1 MARRLPRAFAV
12 PAVVGLALL
21 GWLVPQL
28 AGQSPQP
35 PPALTLLAREA
46 RRPLPLVIVNE
57 QEFVALDDLAATFQ
71 LSVREE
77 SGAVT
82 VSYKGRTIVLN
93 PEQTIASVAGRMI
106 SLPVRPVRSG
116 GRLLV
121 PLEFISRALAP
132 IYDARLDLR
141 RPSHLLVIGDMRVPR
156 LTITTDAPGP
166 GVRVTVDATP
176 QTTNTVTR
184 EADHLAIRFEADA
197 LDVTVP
203 PVAPQ
208 GLLSAIR
215 RSDAATVIL
224 DLGPRFGSYRAT
236 TQAVDASSHLTIEL
250 LPPPTD
256 SAPALT
262 GGAPAAGA
270 GGSPA
275 AASSTGTAPP
285 AADPLLFGVPATAIR
300 TVTLDP
306 GHGGADQ
313 GAKGAAGLTE
323 KALTLNVAR
332 RLKSAL
338 EGRLG
343 LRVLMTREDD
353 RDVPFDTRT
362 AIANNNKADL
372 FISLHANAS
381 FRPQVSGASV
391 LVATFPDE
399 AHARQALEPQRVTVF
414 GGGSRDIELLPW
426 SQAQLGYLDRSAS
439 FAELLKQRFD
449 RRVPL
454 DATPIDRAPLRIL
467 TSANMPAVLIEM
479 GYLSNPDQEKL
490 MMGGEF
496 QGTLAQAIVDAVV
509 DFRNALD
516 AVPGVDR

>member
-1 MARRLPRAFAV
+1 MVGRLLRAPGR
-12 PAVVGLALL
+12 PAAVGLALL
-21 GWLVPQL
+21 CWLGARL
-28 AGQSPQP
+28 AGQNPQTP
-35 PPALTLLAREA
+35 PSLTLLAREA
-46 RRPLPLVIVNE
+46 RRPLAISIVNE

-77 SGAVT
+77 PGAVT
-82 VSYKGRTIVLN
+82 VSYKSRTIVLN

-141 RPSHLLVIGDMRVPR
+141 RPSHLLVIGDLRVPR
-156 LTITTDAPGP
+156 LSITIDAPGP
-166 GVRVTVDATP
+166 GVRVTVDAMP
-176 QTTNTVTR
+176 PTTNTLTR
-184 EADHLAIRFEADA
+184 EADHIAIRFDADA
-197 LDVTVP
+197 LDASVP
-203 PVAPQ
+203 PVSPQ
-208 GLLSAIR
+208 GVLSAIR
-215 RSDAATVIL
+215 RSDPVTVIL

-236 TQAVDASSHLTIEL
+236 TQAVDGSTRLTIDL
-250 LPPPTD
+250 LPPPSD
-256 SAPALT
+256 SAPTLT
-262 GGAPAAGA
+262 GGTPAPGT

-275 AASSTGTAPP
+275 LTSTTGTPPP
-285 AADPLLFGVPATAIR
+285 AVDPLSFGVPATAIR

-306 GHGGADQ
+306 GHGGADH
-313 GAKGAAGLTE
+313 GAKGTAGLAE
-323 KALTLNVAR
+323 KTLTLNVAR
-332 RLKSAL
+332 RLKGAL

-381 FRPQVSGASV
+381 LRPQVAGASV

-414 GGGSRDIELLPW
+414 GGGLRDIELLPW
-426 SQAQLGYLDRSAS
+426 SQAQLGYLDRSAT
-439 FAELLKQRFD
+439 FADLLKQRFD

-454 DATPIDRAPLRIL
+454 DTTPIDRAPLRIL

-490 MMGGEF
+490 LMSGEY

-516 AVPGVDR
+516 GVPGVDR

>member
-1 MARRLPRAFAV
+1 MARQFPRAFGV
-12 PAVVGLALL
+12 PAVVGLTLL
-21 GWLVPQL
+21 CWLVAQL
-28 AGQSPQP
+28 AGQNPQAP
-35 PPALTLLAREA
+35 PTLTLIARDA
-46 RRPLPLVIVNE
+46 RRPVPLAVIND
-57 QEFVALDDLAATFQ
+57 QEFVALDDLATTFQ

-77 SGAVT
+77 PGAVT

-106 SLPVRPVRSG
+106 SLPVRPAKSG

-132 IYDARLDLR
+132 IYDVRLDLR
-141 RPSHLLVIGDMRVPR
+141 RPSHLLVVGDMKVPR
-156 LTITTDAPGP
+156 LTITTDAPGT

-184 EADHLAIRFEADA
+184 EADHLSIRFDADA

-208 GLLSAIR
+208 GVLTAIR
-215 RSDAATVIL
+215 RSDPVTVIL

-236 TQAVDASSHLTIEL
+236 TQGLDASTRLTLEL
-250 LPPPTD
+250 LPPPSD
-256 SAPALT
+256 STPTLT
-262 GGAPAAGA
+262 GGAAA
-270 GGSPA
+270 PA
-275 AASSTGTAPP
+275 AASSTGTSPP
-285 AADPLLFGVPATAIR
+285 AVDPLPLGVPVTAIR
-300 TVTLDP
+300 TVTIDP

-313 GAKGAAGLTE
+313 GAKGAAGLAE

-353 RDVPFDTRT
+353 HDVPFDTRT
-362 AIANNNKADL
+362 ALANNNKADL

-381 FRPQVSGASV
+381 LRPQVAGASI

-399 AHARQALEPQRVTVF
+399 ARARQALEPQRVTVF
-414 GGGSRDIELLPW
+414 GGGLRDIELLPW

-449 RRVPL
+449 RRIPL
-454 DATPIDRAPLRIL
+454 DATPIDRAPLRVL

-479 GYLSNPDQEKL
+479 GYLSNPEQEKL

-496 QGTLAQAIVDAVV
+496 QGGLAQAIVDALV

-516 AVPGVDR
+516 AAPGVDR

>member
-1 MARRLPRAFAV
+1 MARPLSRALHI
-12 PAVVGLALL
+12 PTLVGLALL
-21 GWLVPQL
+21 CWFAVQL
-28 AGQSPQP
+28 AGQNPQP
-35 PPALTLLAREA
+35 PTLTLIAREA
-46 RRPLPLVIVNE
+46 RKPLPLAVVND

-132 IYDARLDLR
+132 VYDVRLDLR

-156 LTITTDAPGP
+156 LTITTDTPGT
-166 GVRVTVDATP
+166 GVRVNVEATP

-184 EADHLAIRFEADA
+184 EADHLAIRFDADA

-203 PVAPQ
+203 PVTPQ
-208 GLLSAIR
+208 GVLSAIR
-215 RSDAATVIL
+215 RSEPVTLVL

-236 TQAVDASSHLTIEL
+236 TQAVELSTRLTLEL
-250 LPPPTD
+250 LPPPSETT
-256 SAPALT
+256 ST
-262 GGAPAAGA
+262 AGA

-275 AASSTGTAPP
+275 APATTGTPPP
-285 AADPLLFGVPATAIR
+285 AVDPLPFSVPHTAIR
-300 TVTLDP
+300 TVTIDP

-313 GAKGAAGLTE
+313 GAKGPAGAVE

-332 RLKSAL
+332 RLKGAL

-353 RDVPFDTRT
+353 RDVPFDART
-362 AIANNNKADL
+362 ALANNNKADL

-381 FRPQVSGASV
+381 LRPQLSGASL

-414 GGGSRDIELLPW
+414 GGGLRDIELLPW
-426 SQAQLGYLDRSAS
+426 SQAQLSFLDRSAS

-449 RRVPL
+449 RRIPL
-454 DATPIDRAPLRIL
+454 DGTPIDRAPLRVL

-479 GYLSNPDQEKL
+479 GYLSNPDQEKQ

-496 QGTLAQAIVDAVV
+496 QNTLAQAIVDAVV
-509 DFRNALD
+509 DFRNTLD
-516 AVPGVDR
+516 TAPGVDR